1 MGNLS
6 TGFDFPKE
14 VYSMAKK
21 MRIAYDS
28 YTARKDCSGGFLF
41 LWEIFI
47 LLNNNKDNKQI
58 KTVRQFKK
66 ENIQPFNSSVVCID
80 GRVWLEPFQTPQ
92 LSIELLGE

>member
-1 MGNLS
+1 MTVIQLEKIVPVDFYFYERFLS
-6 TGFDFPKE
+6 F
-14 VYSMAKK
+14 
-21 MRIAYDS
+21 
-28 YTARKDCSGGFLF
+28 
-41 LWEIFI
+41 
-47 LLNNNKDNKQI
+47 LNNNKDNKQI

>member
-1 MGNLS
+1 MTVIQLEKIVLVDFYFYERFLS
-6 TGFDFPKE
+6 FF
-14 VYSMAKK
+14 
-21 MRIAYDS
+21 
-28 YTARKDCSGGFLF
+28 
-41 LWEIFI
+41 
-47 LLNNNKDNKQI
+47 NNNKDNKQI